1 MGEAK
6 PGDEIVSLSNDLIK
20 ESSID
25 FFHRFSL
32 VRIDTWGKMKELTK
46 FYEQSWLSESRVKAI
61 HRTIGKLLKQLI
73 AMEEYTAFPSKS
85 DMEYLWALY
94 QCEEYV
100 SLKRAVHRIERAL
113 VTDSYRSRPLQLNIQ
128 DNSALRQEEE
138 LEAAERQWNK
148 KSSSERPYFELLV
161 VDNFASV
168 LEEESLRSAFLELRH
183 TEDKFVY
190 DVATV
195 KTFEDALVGV
205 LINPN
210 IQACVIRYGFPLRS
224 VHDHDV
230 FGHYLLNIDEDRM
243 NRMAEVERS
252 IALGALIKKLRPEID
267 LFMMSG
273 VAVEQAASRDTRHF
287 ERIFYREPGYME
299 CHQSILRSIYSRYKT
314 PFFSAL
320 KEYSRKPTGV
330 FHALPISRGKSI
342 QRSHWI
348 RDFADFYGTNIF
360 MAETSATSGG
370 LDSLLQPT
378 GPLKDA
384 QTKASRAYG
393 SKETYFVTNGTS
405 TANKIVLQAIIEP
418 GDVVLV
424 DRDCHKSHHYGMVM
438 MGAQA
443 AYLDAYPLNEYS
455 MYGAV
460 PLRSIKEKLLECK
473 HAGRLNEVRV
483 LILTNCT
490 FDGVIYN
497 VQRFMEECLAIKPD
511 LIFLWDEAW
520 FGFAFFNP
528 LYRTR
533 TGMASARALK
543 EKYAS
548 AEYGRE
554 YETYLNKMA
563 ELDPQDDATW
573 LDNQLM
579 PDPSKVRIRVYST
592 QSTHK
597 TLTSMRQ
604 GSMIHVY
611 DQDFRHRS
619 KAAFDEAY
627 MTHTSTSPNYQILS
641 SLDAGRRQVELEGY
655 ELVHKQIAAAM
666 TLREQIYNN
675 PRLSKYFHV
684 LVSKDIVPSAYRTSG
699 VESYYDTRQG
709 WNRMEDAWR
718 EDEFVID
725 LTRVTL
731 HVGRTGVDGDTFK
744 NQYLMDKF
752 GIQINKT
759 SRNTVLFM
767 THIGTNR
774 SSVTFLL
781 EVLEKIAAELD
792 QQMEDYSTPERLLF
806 EQRVRALTE
815 EQPPLPDFS
824 SFHSDYRRQDTPQTS
839 DGDIRTAYFRGFK
852 EELCEYIR
860 FDNGDVIRGIESGR
874 DMVSAGFVTPYPPGF
889 PVLVPGQVV
898 SKEIIEFLNALDV
911 QEIHGY
917 RPELGL
923 RVFKVEEN

>member
-1 MGEAK
+1 MNQAK
-6 PGDEIVSLSNDLIK
+6 ELTTKTSL
-20 ESSID
+20 D
-25 FFHRFSL
+25 FYHKFSH
-32 VRIDTWGKMKELTK
+32 VRIDSWGKLKELSK
-46 FYEQSWLSESRVKAI
+46 FYEQPWLSESRTRAV
-61 HRTIGKLLKQLI
+61 HRSIGRLLTQLVS
-73 AMEEYTAFPSKS
+73 MEEYTAFPSKS

-94 QCEEYV
+94 QCEDYH
-100 SLKRAVHRIERAL
+100 SLNRAVIRIERAL
-113 VTDSYRSRPLQLNIQ
+113 ITDSYRKRPLELNIK
-128 DNSALRQEEE
+128 DNSSLRQEEQQ
-138 LEAAERQWNK
+138 EAAERQWTK
-148 KSSSERPYFELLV
+148 KSAADRPYFELLM
-161 VDNFASV
+161 VDNFTSV
-168 LEEESLRSAFLELRH
+168 FEEESLRSAFLELRH
-183 TEDKFVY
+183 REDKYIY

-195 KTFEDALVGV
+195 RTFEDALIGV
-205 LINPN
+205 LINPS

-224 VHDHDV
+224 TYGYDV
-230 FGHYLLNIDEDRM
+230 FGHHLLDIDEDQL

-252 IALGALIKKLRPEID
+252 IQLGMLIKKIRPELD
-267 LFMMSG
+267 LFLMSG
-273 VAVEQAASRDTRHF
+273 VAVEKAASLDTGHF
-287 ERIFYREPGYME
+287 QRIFYREPGYLE
-299 CHQSILRSIYSRYKT
+299 CHHSVLKSVNDRYRT

-342 QRSHWI
+342 QRSNWI
-348 RDFADFYGTNIF
+348 KDFAEFYGDNMF
-360 MAETSATSGG
+360 LAETSTTSGG

-378 GPLKDA
+378 GPLKEA
-384 QTKASRAYG
+384 QAQASRAFG

-405 TANKIVLQAIIEP
+405 TANKIVLQALIKP

-443 AYLDAYPLNEYS
+443 AYLDAFPLDEFS

-460 PLRSIKEKLLECK
+460 PLRSIKEKLLEFK
-473 HAGRLNEVRV
+473 RAGRLDEVKI

-497 VQRFMEECLAIKPD
+497 VQRVMEQCLAIKPD

-520 FGFAFFNP
+520 FGFARFNP

-533 TGMASARALK
+533 TGMASAELLK
-543 EKYAS
+543 TKYRS
-548 AEYGRE
+548 AEYLKQYAIYRE
-554 YETYLNKMA
+554 QISK
-563 ELDPQDDATW
+563 LDPEDDNTW
-573 LDNQLM
+573 LNNDLL
-579 PDPSKVRIRVYST
+579 PDPEKVRIRVYST

-641 SLDAGRRQVELEGY
+641 SLDVGRRQVELEGY

-666 TLREQIYNN
+666 TLREQIYSNS
-675 PRLSKYFHV
+675 RLSKYFHV
-684 LVSKDIVPSAYRTSG
+684 LVSKDIVPDPYRASG
-699 VESYYDTRQG
+699 VENYYDSSKG
-709 WNRMEDAWR
+709 WNRMEEAWKD
-718 EDEFVID
+718 DEFVID

-744 NQYLMDKF
+744 NEYLMNKY
-752 GIQINKT
+752 GIQVNKT

-774 SSVTFLL
+774 SSITFLL
-781 EVLEKIAAELD
+781 EVLEKIAEEID
-792 QQMEDYSTPERLLF
+792 QVIEDYSPAERLLF
-806 EQRVRALTE
+806 DQRVKHLTE

-824 SFHSDYRRQDTPQTS
+824 SFHQDFRQADSPLTS
-839 DGDIRTAYFRGFK
+839 DGNIRSAYFLGFN
-852 EELCEYIR
+852 EDACEYIR
-860 FDNGDVIRGIESGR
+860 FDNGDILREMEAGR
-874 DMVSAGFVTPYPPGF
+874 EPVSAGFVTPYPPGF

-898 SKEIIEFLNALDV
+898 SREIIEFLNALDV
-911 QEIHGY
+911 KEIHGY
-917 RPELGL
+917 RPDLGL
-923 RVFKVEEN
+923 RIFKV

>member
-1 MGEAK
+1 MNRA
-6 PGDEIVSLSNDLIK
+6 NDLGTNT
-20 ESSID
+20 SID
-25 FFHRFSL
+25 FFHRFSHI
-32 VRIDTWGKMKELTK
+32 RIDTWGKVKELTK
-46 FYEQSWLSESRVKAI
+46 FYEQPWLSESRVRAV

-73 AMEEYTAFPSKS
+73 SLEEYTAFPSKS
-85 DMEYLWALY
+85 DMEYLWSMF
-94 QCEEYV
+94 QCEDFV
-100 SLKRAVHRIERAL
+100 SLNRAVHRIERAL
-113 VTDSYRSRPLQLNIQ
+113 MTDSYRIRPLQLNIQ
-128 DNSALRQEEE
+128 DISTLRQEDDQ
-138 LEAAERQWNK
+138 EASERQWVRR
-148 KSSSERPYFELLV
+148 SAVDRPFFELQV
-161 VDNFASV
+161 VDNFNSIN
-168 LEEESLRSAFLELRH
+168 EEESLRSAFLELRH
-183 TEDKFVY
+183 PEDEFVY

-195 KTFEDALVGV
+195 KSFEDSLIGI

-210 IQACVIRYGFPLRS
+210 IQACVLRYGFPLRS
-224 VHDHDV
+224 VNGYDI
-230 FGHYLLNIDEDRM
+230 FRHYLLGIDESRL
-243 NRMAEVERS
+243 NRMTELERS
-252 IALGALIKKLRPEID
+252 IELGRLIKQIRPEID
-267 LFMMSG
+267 LFLMSG
-273 VAVEQAASRDTRHF
+273 AAVEKSVSQDTGHF
-287 ERIFYREPGYME
+287 ERIFYREPGYLE
-299 CHQSILRSIYSRYKT
+299 CHQSILRALHSRYNT

-320 KEYSRKPTGV
+320 KRYSRRPTGV

-348 RDFADFYGTNIF
+348 RDFADFYGDNIF

-378 GPLKDA
+378 GPLKEA
-384 QTKASRAYG
+384 QTKAARAYG

-405 TANKIVLQAIIEP
+405 TANKIVLQALIEP

-438 MGAQA
+438 MGARTT
-443 AYLDAYPLNEYS
+443 YLDAYPLDEFS

-460 PLRSIKEKLLECK
+460 PLRSIKQQLLEFK
-473 HAGRLNEVRV
+473 RAGRLDEVKL

-497 VQRFMEECLAIKPD
+497 VRNFMEQCLAIKPD
-511 LIFLWDEAW
+511 LVFLWDEAW
-520 FGFAFFNP
+520 FGFACFNP

-533 TGMASARALK
+533 TAMAAASALK
-543 EKYAS
+543 RKYES
-548 AEYGRE
+548 PEYAER
-554 YETYLNKMA
+554 YEQYCRDRA
-563 ELDPQDDATW
+563 ELDLDDDASW
-573 LDNQLM
+573 LDHKLI
-579 PDPSKVRIRVYST
+579 PDPEKVRLRVYST

-611 DQDFRHRS
+611 DQDFRHHC

-675 PRLSKYFHV
+675 KRLAKYFRV
-684 LVSKDIVPSAYRTSG
+684 LITRDLVPEVFRFSG
-699 VESYYDTRQG
+699 VENFYEPDSG
-709 WNRMEDAWR
+709 WSRLEDAWMA
-718 EDEFVID
+718 DEFVLD
-725 LTRVTL
+725 LSRITL

-744 NQYLMDKF
+744 NEYLMDQF

-781 EVLEKIAAELD
+781 EVLEKIAEDIDEKIEDFSAAER
-792 QQMEDYSTPERLLF
+792 QLF
-806 EQRVRALTE
+806 EQRVRDLTE

-824 SFHSDYRRQDTPQTS
+824 RFDDRFRHPDTPQTI
-839 DGDIRTAYFRGFK
+839 DGDIRTAYFEGFK

-860 FDNGDVIRGIESGR
+860 FDNGDVFRELQSGR
-874 DMVSAGFVTPYPPGF
+874 DLVSAGFVTPYPPGF

-898 SKEIIEFLNALDV
+898 SREIIEFLMALDV
-911 QEIHGY
+911 KEIHGY
-917 RPELGL
+917 RAELGL
-923 RVFKVEEN
+923 RVFKES

>member
-1 MGEAK
+1 
-6 PGDEIVSLSNDLIK
+6 VSRANNLITNT
-20 ESSID
+20 SID
-25 FFHRFSL
+25 FFHRFSH
-32 VRIDTWGKMKELTK
+32 VRVDTWGKIKELSK
-46 FYEQSWLSESRVKAI
+46 FYEQPWLSESRIKAI

-100 SLKRAVHRIERAL
+100 SLNRAVHRIERAL
-113 VTDSYRSRPLQLNIQ
+113 ITDSYRSRPLQLNIQ

-138 LEAAERQWNK
+138 QEAAERQWKK
-148 KSSSERPYFELLV
+148 KSSSDRPYFELLV

-183 TEDKFVY
+183 EEDNYVY

-224 VHDHDV
+224 IHEHDV
-230 FGHYLLNIDEDRM
+230 FGHYLLDIDENQM
-243 NRMAEVERS
+243 NRMTEVERS
-252 IALGALIKKLRPEID
+252 IALGALIKKIRPEID
-267 LFMMSG
+267 LFLMSG
-273 VAVEQAASRDTRHF
+273 VAVEQAASLDTGHF
-287 ERIFYREPGYME
+287 ERIFYREPGYLE
-299 CHQSILRSIYSRYKT
+299 CHHSILRSVHNRYKT

-348 RDFADFYGTNIF
+348 KDFSEFYGDNIF

-378 GPLKDA
+378 GPLKEA

-405 TANKIVLQAIIEP
+405 TANKIVLQALIEP

-424 DRDCHKSHHYGMVM
+424 DRDCHKSHHYGMVL
-438 MGAQA
+438 MGAKA

-460 PLRSIKEKLLECK
+460 PLRSIKEKLLEFK
-473 HAGRLNEVRV
+473 RAGRLDEVRL

-497 VQRFMEECLAIKPD
+497 VQSFMEECLAIKPD

-520 FGFAFFNP
+520 FGFACFNP

-533 TGMASARALK
+533 TGMASARTLK
-543 EKYAS
+543 NKYQS
-548 AEYGRE
+548 PEYARE
-554 YETYLNKMA
+554 YEAYREKMSA
-563 ELDPQDDATW
+563 LDPEDDATW
-573 LDNQLM
+573 LDNKLL
-579 PDPSKVRIRVYST
+579 PDPSEVRIRVYST

-666 TLREQIYNN
+666 TLREQIYMN
-675 PRLSKYFHV
+675 PRLSKYFRV
-684 LVSKDIVPSAYRTSG
+684 LVSKDIVPEAHRSSG
-699 VESYYDTRQG
+699 VENYYDSEKG
-709 WNRMEDAWR
+709 WSRMEDAWQ

-744 NQYLMDKF
+744 NEYLMNKF

-792 QQMEDYSTPERLLF
+792 QKIEDYSAPERLLF
-806 EQRVRALTE
+806 DKRVLELTE

-824 SFHSDYRRQDTPQTS
+824 YFHPEYRNADSPQTS
-839 DGDIRTAYFRGFK
+839 DGDIRTAYFKGFN
-852 EELCEYIR
+852 EDLCEYIR
-860 FDNGDVIRGIESGR
+860 FDNGDVLREIEGGR
-874 DMVSAGFVTPYPPGF
+874 DLVSAGFVTPYPPGF

-898 SKEIIEFLNALDV
+898 SREIIEFLNVLDV
-911 QEIHGY
+911 SEIHGY

-923 RVFKVEEN
+923 RVFKE

>member
-1 MGEAK
+1 MNKA
-6 PGDEIVSLSNDLIK
+6 NNLITNT
-20 ESSID
+20 SID
-25 FFHRFSL
+25 FFHRFSHIR
-32 VRIDTWGKMKELTK
+32 VDTWGKFKELSK
-46 FYEQSWLSESRVKAI
+46 FYEQPWLSESRVRAV
-61 HRTIGKLLKQLI
+61 HRTIGKLLKQLM

-85 DMEYLWALY
+85 DMEYLWALF
-94 QCEEYV
+94 QCEDYV
-100 SLKRAVHRIERAL
+100 SLNRAVHRIERAL
-113 VTDSYRSRPLQLNIQ
+113 ITDSYRHRPLQLNIQ
-128 DNSALRQEEE
+128 DRSALRLEEE
-138 LEAAERQWNK
+138 QEATERQWTK
-148 KSSSERPYFELLV
+148 KSSAERPYFELQV

-168 LEEESLRSAFLELRH
+168 NEEESLRSAFLELRH
-183 TEDKFVY
+183 PEDNYVY
-190 DVATV
+190 DIATV
-195 KTFEDALVGV
+195 KSFEDSLIGV

-224 VHDHDV
+224 IHNYDIFD
-230 FGHYLLNIDEDRM
+230 HYLLDVDENAM
-243 NRMAEVERS
+243 NRMTEVERS
-252 IALGALIKKLRPEID
+252 IALGVLIKKIRPEID
-267 LFMMSG
+267 LFLMSG
-273 VAVEQAASRDTRHF
+273 VAVEKAASLDTGHF
-287 ERIFYREPGYME
+287 QRIFYREPGYLE
-299 CHQSILRSIYSRYKT
+299 CHQSILRSLHSRYNT

-320 KEYSRKPTGV
+320 KEYSRQPTGV
-330 FHALPISRGKSI
+330 FHAMPISRGKSI

-348 RDFADFYGTNIF
+348 KDFSDFYGTNIF

-378 GPLKDA
+378 GPLKEA
-384 QTKASRAYG
+384 QVKASRAYG

-405 TANKIVLQAIIEP
+405 TANKIVLQALIEP

-424 DRDCHKSHHYGMVM
+424 DRDCHKSHHYGMVL
-438 MGAQA
+438 MGAQT
-443 AYLDAYPLNEYS
+443 AYLDAYPLNEFS

-460 PLRSIKEKLLECK
+460 PLRSIKQKLLDYK
-473 HAGRLNEVRV
+473 HAGRLQEVRL

-490 FDGVIYN
+490 FDGVIYD

-520 FGFAFFNP
+520 FGFACFNP

-543 EKYAS
+543 RKYES
-548 AEYGRE
+548 ADYSRE
-554 YETYLNKMA
+554 YTAYTEKMSQF
-563 ELDPQDDATW
+563 DPEDDATW
-573 LDNQLM
+573 LDNRLL
-579 PDPSKVRIRVYST
+579 PDPAQVRIRVYST

-611 DQDFRHRS
+611 AQDFRHRS

-666 TLREQIYNN
+666 TLREQIYTND
-675 PRLSKYFHV
+675 RLSKYFRV
-684 LVSKDIVPSAYRTSG
+684 LVSKDIVPDIYRTSG
-699 VESYYDTRQG
+699 VENYYDTEKG
-709 WNRMEDAWR
+709 WSRMEDAWK

-725 LTRVTL
+725 LSRITL

-744 NQYLMDKF
+744 NEYLMDQF

-781 EVLEKIAAELD
+781 EVLERIADAIDQKI
-792 QQMEDYSTPERLLF
+792 EDFGAPERRLF
-806 EQRVRALTE
+806 DKRVVELTE

-824 SFHSDYRRQDTPQTS
+824 SFHSSYRRADSPTTS
-839 DGDIRTAYFRGFK
+839 DGDIRTAYFKGFN
-852 EELCEYIR
+852 EDLCEYIR
-860 FDNGDVIRGIESGR
+860 FDNGDVFRAIEGGR
-874 DMVSAGFVTPYPPGF
+874 ELVSAGFVTPYPPGF

-898 SKEIIEFLNALDV
+898 SREIIEFLLALDV
-911 QEIHGY
+911 KEIHGY
-917 RPELGL
+917 RAELGL
-923 RVFKVEEN
+923 RVFSEAS